1 MGVPEEEIIE
11 RALDSPIGTE
21 RLEKMASREKGC
33 GHHLQV
39 TSPVPC
45 LPGECLPHVLKR
57 RRKRPES
64 VRSHI
69 TVVFASGDPL
79 GDIRQR
85 RCGIWRGNEVYNT
98 CRCMDSSECSF
109 IHMGETKA
117 GTPVD
122 IADKVAHADLRI
134 CLGNIVIPFFL
145 PVIRAEQRQSCR
157 GVSTMQA
164 IRKNH
169 SRMIHPMAKAG
180 TLEGNPVREDLEEA
194 AGICGVDFLLNVVLD
209 EHKNVIHAVAGELK
223 EAHRQGCRFLDG
235 FYRMEINELADIV
248 IVSQGGAPK
257 DLNLYQ
263 TQKALANAEQ
273 AVRQGGIII
282 LAGACP
288 EGLGGTVFEQWMLEA
303 EDLDSILKRIQRD
316 FQIGGHKAA
325 SFARALKTGQDIS
338 GVRSLTGNWCAIFS
352 WSLLTMCR

>member
-1 MGVPEEEIIE
+1 MGAPEEEIIE

-21 RLEKMASREKGC
+21 RLEKMASGKKD
-33 GHHLQV
+33 V
-39 TSPVPC
+39 VIITSDITRPMPSWRV
-45 LPGECLPHVLKR
+45 LPHVLKR
-57 RRKRPES
+57 LEKAGVS
-64 VRSHI
+64 RSHI
-69 TVVFASGDPL
+69 TVVFAMGTHRRHTSEEMRHLAGD
-79 GDIRQR
+79 
-85 RCGIWRGNEVYNT
+85 EVYNT

-134 CLGNIVIPFFL
+134 CLGNIEYHFFAGYSGGAKAIM
-145 PVIRAEQRQSCR
+145 P

-223 EAHRQGCRFLDG
+223 EAHRQGMQVPGR
-235 FYRMEINELADIV
+235 
-248 IVSQGGAPK
+248 
-257 DLNLYQ
+257 
-263 TQKALANAEQ
+263 
-273 AVRQGGIII
+273 I
-282 LAGACP
+282 LPYGD
-288 EGLGGTVFEQWMLEA
+288 Q
-303 EDLDSILKRIQRD
+303 
-316 FQIGGHKAA
+316 
-325 SFARALKTGQDIS
+325 
-338 GVRSLTGNWCAIFS
+338 
-352 WSLLTMCR
+352 